1 MTIASEEGRFGT
13 AASEGA
19 AAPEGTT
26 LPVVAQR
33 RLASP
38 AAAISAATPPQDAD
52 TPRLAGLGTQRMTS
66 AAWVALA
73 AVYFV
78 WGSTYLAI
86 RYAIESIPPL
96 SSAALR
102 FTLAGLILGAF
113 LTLRRGPSA
122 MRVTGRQL
130 ASAALI
136 GALLL
141 LGGNG
146 FVVLSEQY
154 IPSGTSALLVASVPL
169 WIVVWR
175 AVAKDRPTAR
185 TLAGVLIGFAGLVVL
200 MRPGHGGA
208 HNYVLGVVLVLVA
221 SVSWAF
227 GSVASKVWLTP
238 PKDPFVASA
247 YQMVFGGIGCGIAAA
262 LHGEHFDPGAVT
274 GTSAW
279 ATLYLVAA
287 GSLVAFSSYVWL
299 LKNAPIS
306 TVATYAYV
314 NPVVAVALGALFL
327 SESITA
333 AVVVGGLIVV
343 LGVAVVIAT
352 ERR

>member
-1 MTIASEEGRFGT
+1 MTIAS
-13 AASEGA
+13 GA
-19 AAPEGTT
+19 VHSDGATQKPDK
-26 LPVVAQR
+26 LKPDKPKR
-33 RLASP
+33 P
-38 AAAISAATPPQDAD
+38 AAA
-52 TPRLAGLGTQRMTS
+52 TQHMTTT
-66 AAWVALA
+66 AWIALA

-102 FTLAGLILGAF
+102 FTLAGLILLAF
-113 LTLRRGPSA
+113 LAIRRGPSA
-122 MRVTGRQL
+122 LRVTGRQL

-175 AVAKDRPTAR
+175 AVAKDRPTGR
-185 TLAGVLIGFAGLVVL
+185 MLVGVLIGFAGLVVL
-200 MRPGHGGA
+200 MRPGGGGA
-208 HNYVLGVVLVLVA
+208 HDYVLGVVLVLIA
-221 SVSWAF
+221 SISWAF

-247 YQMVFGGIGCGIAAA
+247 YQMVFGGIGCAIAAA
-262 LHGEHFDPGAVT
+262 LHGEHFRPGAVT
-274 GTSAW
+274 GTSVW
-279 ATLYLVAA
+279 ATVYLVGA

-327 SESITA
+327 SETITL

>member
-1 MTIASEEGRFGT
+1 MTIASEEERFGATGPENAT
-13 AASEGA
+13 APRRQQREQHRQQHM
-19 AAPEGTT
+19 TT
-26 LPVVAQR
+26 
-33 RLASP
+33 
-38 AAAISAATPPQDAD
+38 
-52 TPRLAGLGTQRMTS
+52 
-66 AAWVALA
+66 AAWVALVV
-73 AVYFV
+73 VYIV
-78 WGSTYLAI
+78 WGSTYLGI

-96 SSAALR
+96 SSAAMR
-102 FTLAGLILGAF
+102 FLLAGLILAAF
-113 LTLRRGPSA
+113 LTIRRGPSA
-122 MRVTGRQL
+122 MRVSRREL
-130 ASAALI
+130 ASAALM
-136 GALLL
+136 GTLLL

-175 AVAKDRPTAR
+175 AVAKDRPHPR
-185 TLAGVLIGFAGLVVL
+185 TLIGVLIGFAGLVVL

-208 HNYVLGVVLVLVA
+208 HNYVLGVVLVLIA

-227 GSVASKVWLTP
+227 GSVASKVWLTL
-238 PKDPFVASA
+238 PKDPFVGSA
-247 YQMVFGGIGCGIAAA
+247 YQMVVGGVGCGIAAA
-262 LHGEHFDPGAVT
+262 LRGEHFHPGAIT
-274 GTSAW
+274 ATSAW
-279 ATLYLVAA
+279 ATLYLVGA

-327 SESITA
+327 GESITA
-333 AVVVGGLIVV
+333 GVVVGGLIVV

>member
-1 MTIASEEGRFGT
+1 MTIASEEGRFEAADAVKASDGGEGVT
-13 AASEGA
+13 AAA
-19 AAPEGTT
+19 VPEKGD
-26 LPVVAQR
+26 
-33 RLASP
+33 
-38 AAAISAATPPQDAD
+38 ATGKPGGIAV
-52 TPRLAGLGTQRMTS
+52 QRMST
-66 AAWVALA
+66 AAWIALA
-73 AVYFV
+73 AVYFI

-102 FTLAGLILGAF
+102 FILAGLILGAF
-113 LTLRRGPSA
+113 LAIRRGPA
-122 MRVTGRQL
+122 ALRVTGRQL

-136 GALLL
+136 GLLLL

-175 AVAKDRPTAR
+175 AVAKDRPNAR
-185 TLAGVLIGFAGLVVL
+185 TLLGVLIGFAGLVVL

-208 HNYVLGVVLVLVA
+208 HNYVLGVALVLIA
-221 SVSWAF
+221 SISWAF

-238 PKDPFVASA
+238 PKDPFVSSA
-247 YQMVFGGIGCGIAAA
+247 YQMVIGGVGCGIAAV
-262 LHGEHFDPGAVT
+262 LHGEHFHPGAVT

-279 ATLYLVAA
+279 ATIYLVGA

-327 SESITA
+327 SEAITL
-333 AVVVGGLIVV
+333 AVVIGGLIVV
-343 LGVAVVIAT
+343 FGVAVVIAT

>member
-1 MTIASEEGRFGT
+1 MTL
-13 AASEGA
+13 AASEGRFESRLPDEA
-19 AAPEGTT
+19 AVP
-26 LPVVAQR
+26 
-33 RLASP
+33 P
-38 AAAISAATPPQDAD
+38 ARPGMST
-52 TPRLAGLGTQRMTS
+52 

-96 SSAALR
+96 SSAAIR
-102 FTLAGLILGAF
+102 FTLAGLLLAAF
-113 LTLRRGPSA
+113 LAVRRGPA
-122 MRVTGRQL
+122 ALRVTGRQL
-130 ASAALI
+130 LSAALI
-136 GALLL
+136 GLLLL

-154 IPSGTSALLVASVPL
+154 IPTGMSALLVASVPL

-175 AVAKDRPTAR
+175 LVAGDRPNRR
-185 TLAGVLIGFAGLVVL
+185 TLLGVLIGFAGLVVL
-200 MRPGHGGA
+200 MRPGGGAA
-208 HNYVLGVVLVLVA
+208 HNYLLGVALVVAA

-227 GSVASKVWLTP
+227 GSVATKTWLTP

-247 YQMVFGGIGCGIAAA
+247 YQMVFGGLGCALAGA
-262 LHGEHFDPGAVT
+262 LHGEHFHASAIT

-299 LKNAPIS
+299 LNNAPIS
-306 TVATYAYV
+306 LVSTYAYV
-314 NPVVAVALGALFL
+314 NPVVAVALGAVFL
-327 SESITA
+327 GESITL
-333 AVVVGGLIVV
+333 AVIAGGLIVV
-343 LGVAVVIAT
+343 VGVAVVITT

>member
-1 MTIASEEGRFGT
+1 MTLASEEGRYAAT
-13 AASEGA
+13 APDDT
-19 AAPEGTT
+19 APEGTVLGDTT
-26 LPVVAQR
+26 LDDTASRDLLADTASQDIGIAKPSTAVAQ
-33 RLASP
+33 
-38 AAAISAATPPQDAD
+38 Q
-52 TPRLAGLGTQRMTS
+52 MTK
-66 AAWVALA
+66 AAWIALA
-73 AVYFV
+73 AVYV
-78 WGSTYLAI
+78 LWGSTYLGI

-102 FTLAGLILGAF
+102 FILAGLILGGF
-113 LTLRRGPSA
+113 LAIRRGPSVL
-122 MRVTGRQL
+122 RVTRGQL

-136 GALLL
+136 GLLLL

-154 IPSGTSALLVASVPL
+154 IPVGTSALLVASVPL
-169 WIVVWR
+169 WIVVFR
-175 AVAKDRPTAR
+175 ALTKDRPNAR
-185 TLAGVLIGFAGLVVL
+185 TLVGVLIGFAGLVVL
-200 MRPGHGGA
+200 MRPGGGGA
-208 HNYVLGVVLVLVA
+208 HNYLLGVSLVLIA

-227 GSVASKVWLTP
+227 GSVASKAWLTP
-238 PKDPFVASA
+238 PKDVFVASA
-247 YQMVFGGIGCGIAAA
+247 YQMVFGGIGCAVAAA
-262 LHGEHFDPGAVT
+262 LHGEHFHPGAVT

-287 GSLVAFSSYVWL
+287 GSLVAFCSYVWL

-327 SESITA
+327 NEAITL

>member
-1 MTIASEEGRFGT
+1 MTDIADVAHSDGVTQT
-13 AASEGA
+13 AQNEAK
-19 AAPEGTT
+19 
-26 LPVVAQR
+26 AQK
-33 RLASP
+33 P
-38 AAAISAATPPQDAD
+38 AAA
-52 TPRLAGLGTQRMTS
+52 TQRMTT
-66 AAWVALA
+66 AAWIALA
-73 AVYFV
+73 AVYFI

-113 LTLRRGPSA
+113 LAVRRGPSA
-122 MRVTGRQL
+122 LRVTRRQL

-136 GALLL
+136 GTLLL

-169 WIVVWR
+169 WIVMWR
-175 AVAKDRPTAR
+175 AVAKDRPAAP
-185 TLAGVLIGFAGLVVL
+185 TLVGVLIGFAGLVVL
-200 MRPGHGGA
+200 MRPGGGGA
-208 HNYVLGVVLVLVA
+208 HNYVLGVVLVLIA
-221 SVSWAF
+221 SISWAF
-227 GSVASKVWLTP
+227 GSVASKAWLTP

-247 YQMVFGGIGCGIAAA
+247 YQMVFGGLGCAIAAA
-262 LHGEHFDPGAVT
+262 LHGEHFHPGAVT
-274 GTSAW
+274 GTSVW
-279 ATLYLVAA
+279 ATVYLVGA

-327 SESITA
+327 SETITL

>member
-1 MTIASEEGRFGT
+1 MTTAS
-13 AASEGA
+13 GA
-19 AAPEGTT
+19 VHSDGVTQKPDKPKRRPAAPTQHMTT
-26 LPVVAQR
+26 
-33 RLASP
+33 
-38 AAAISAATPPQDAD
+38 T
-52 TPRLAGLGTQRMTS
+52 
-66 AAWVALA
+66 AWIALA

-102 FTLAGLILGAF
+102 FTLAGLILLGF
-113 LTLRRGPSA
+113 LAIRRGPSA
-122 MRVTGRQL
+122 LRVTGRQL

-136 GALLL
+136 GTLLL

-185 TLAGVLIGFAGLVVL
+185 MLVGVLIGFAGLVVL
-200 MRPGHGGA
+200 MRPGGGSA
-208 HNYVLGVVLVLVA
+208 HNYVLGVVLVLIA

-238 PKDPFVASA
+238 PKDPFVDSA
-247 YQMVFGGIGCGIAAA
+247 YQMVFGGIGCAMAAA
-262 LHGEHFDPGAVT
+262 LHGEHFHPGAVT
-274 GTSAW
+274 GTSVW
-279 ATLYLVAA
+279 ATVYLVGA

-327 SESITA
+327 SETITL

>member
-1 MTIASEEGRFGT
+1 MTIAAQAPRTTRAPQQHMTT
-13 AASEGA
+13 AAWA
-19 AAPEGTT
+19 ALVT
-26 LPVVAQR
+26 
-33 RLASP
+33 
-38 AAAISAATPPQDAD
+38 
-52 TPRLAGLGTQRMTS
+52 
-66 AAWVALA
+66 
-73 AVYFV
+73 VYLV
-78 WGSTYLAI
+78 WGSTYLGI

-96 SSAALR
+96 TSAALR
-102 FTLAGLILGAF
+102 FTLAGLLLAAF
-113 LTLRRGPSA
+113 LAIRRGPSA
-122 MRVTGRQL
+122 LRVTKRQL
-130 ASAALI
+130 ASAAAI
-136 GALLL
+136 GSLLL

-175 AVAKDRPTAR
+175 AVAKDRPS
-185 TLAGVLIGFAGLVVL
+185 LPMLVGVLIGFAGLVVL
-200 MRPGHGGA
+200 MHPGGGGA
-208 HNYVLGVVLVLVA
+208 HNYVLGVVLVLIA

-238 PKDPFVASA
+238 PKDPFVGSA
-247 YQMVFGGIGCGIAAA
+247 YQMVFGGIGCAVAAV
-262 LHGEHFDPGAVT
+262 LHGEHFHPGAVT
-274 GTSAW
+274 GTSVW
-279 ATLYLVAA
+279 ATVYLVGA

-327 SESITA
+327 SETITV
-333 AVVVGGLIVV
+333 AVVIGGLIVV

>member
-1 MTIASEEGRFGT
+1 LDSA
-13 AASEGA
+13 AASQDTSTLKQGL
-19 AAPEGTT
+19 AP
-26 LPVVAQR
+26 
-33 RLASP
+33 
-38 AAAISAATPPQDAD
+38 
-52 TPRLAGLGTQRMTS
+52 QRMTS
-66 AAWVALA
+66 AAWIALA
-73 AVYFV
+73 AVYFI

-102 FTLAGLILGAF
+102 FTLAGLVLGAF
-113 LTLRRGPSA
+113 LALRRGPSA
-122 MRVTGRQL
+122 LRVTRRQL

-136 GALLL
+136 GTLLL

-175 AVAKDRPTAR
+175 AVAKDRPNAR
-185 TLAGVLIGFAGLVVL
+185 TLVGVLIGFAGLVVL
-200 MRPGHGGA
+200 MRPGHGGT
-208 HNYVLGVVLVLVA
+208 HNYVLGVLFVLIA

-238 PKDPFVASA
+238 PKDPFVGSA
-247 YQMVFGGIGCGIAAA
+247 YQMVFGGLGCGIAAA
-262 LHGEHFDPGAVT
+262 LHGEHFDPGAIT
-274 GTSAW
+274 GTSVW
-279 ATLYLVAA
+279 ATLYLVGA

-327 SESITA
+327 GESITA

>member
-1 MTIASEEGRFGT
+1 MTIAAEEGQCGPT
-13 AASEGA
+13 APDGA
-19 AAPEGTT
+19 VDAPE
-26 LPVVAQR
+26 R
-33 RLASP
+33 P
-38 AAAISAATPPQDAD
+38 AAQQMTTTAWIA
-52 TPRLAGLGTQRMTS
+52 LG
-66 AAWVALA
+66 

-102 FTLAGLILGAF
+102 FTLAGLVLLTF
-113 LTLRRGPSA
+113 LAIRRGPSA
-122 MRVTGRQL
+122 LRVTRGQL
-130 ASAALI
+130 ASAALV
-136 GALLL
+136 GTLLL

-175 AVAKDRPTAR
+175 AVAKDRPTAKA
-185 TLAGVLIGFAGLVVL
+185 LVGVLIGFAGLVVL
-200 MRPGHGGA
+200 MRPGGGGA
-208 HNYVLGVVLVLVA
+208 HNYVLGVALVLIA

-227 GSVASKVWLTP
+227 GSVASKAWLTP
-238 PKDPFVASA
+238 PKDVFVASA
-247 YQMVFGGIGCGIAAA
+247 YQMVFGGIGCAIAAA
-262 LHGEHFDPGAVT
+262 LHGEHFDPGAIT
-274 GTSAW
+274 GTSVW
-279 ATLYLVAA
+279 ATLYLIGA

-299 LKNAPIS
+299 LKNAPLS

-327 SESITA
+327 GETITV

>member
-1 MTIASEEGRFGT
+1 MTVASSDEQFGAGRALVPGE
-13 AASEGA
+13 AIGA
-19 AAPEGTT
+19 PAE
-26 LPVVAQR
+26 VVAPSDDGTQN
-33 RLASP
+33 
-38 AAAISAATPPQDAD
+38 AATRGVGVPDV
-52 TPRLAGLGTQRMTS
+52 GGQRMTT
-66 AAWVALA
+66 AAWLALS

-78 WGSTYLAI
+78 WGSTFLGI

-96 SSAALR
+96 SSAAVR
-102 FTLAGLILGAF
+102 FTLAGLVLGAF
-113 LTLRRGPSA
+113 LAIRRGPSA
-122 MRVTGRQL
+122 LRVTRRQL
-130 ASAALI
+130 FSAALI
-136 GALLL
+136 GLLLL

-154 IPSGTSALLVASVPL
+154 IPIGVSALLVASVPL

-175 AVAKDRPTAR
+175 AVAKDRPNR
-185 TLAGVLIGFAGLVVL
+185 WTLVGVLIGFAGLTVL
-200 MRPGHGGA
+200 MRPGGGGA
-208 HNYVLGVVLVLVA
+208 HNYFLGVALVMVA
-221 SVSWAF
+221 SVSWAL

-247 YQMVFGGIGCGIAAA
+247 YQMVFGGLGCGMAAL
-262 LHGEHFDPGAVT
+262 LHGEHFHPGAVT

-279 ATLYLVAA
+279 ATLYLVCA

-306 TVATYAYV
+306 IVSTYAYV
-314 NPVVAVALGALFL
+314 NPIVAVALGALFL
-327 SESITA
+327 GESITM

-343 LGVAVVIAT
+343 VGVAVVIAT

>member
-1 MTIASEEGRFGT
+1 MTIVPEQGVAHSD
-13 AASEGA
+13 GA
-19 AAPEGTT
+19 TRRARKTRNLPDAP
-26 LPVVAQR
+26 
-33 RLASP
+33 
-38 AAAISAATPPQDAD
+38 
-52 TPRLAGLGTQRMTS
+52 PRQRMTT
-66 AAWVALA
+66 AAWVALT
-73 AVYFV
+73 AVYLV
-78 WGSTYLAI
+78 WGSTYLAM
-86 RYAIESIPPL
+86 RYAIQSIPPL

-102 FTLAGLILGAF
+102 FTLAGLILAAF
-113 LTLRRGPSA
+113 LAVRRGPSVL
-122 MRVTGRQL
+122 RVSGRQL
-130 ASAALI
+130 ASAAAI

-146 FVVLSEQY
+146 FVVMSEQY

-175 AVAKDRPTAR
+175 AVAKDRPTGP
-185 TLAGVLIGFAGLVVL
+185 TLVGVLVGFAGLVVL
-200 MRPGHGGA
+200 MHPGAGGP
-208 HNYVLGVVLVLVA
+208 HNYVLGVALVLIA

-247 YQMVFGGIGCGIAAA
+247 YQMVFGGIGCAVAAT
-262 LHGEHFDPGAVT
+262 LHGEHFHPGAIT
-274 GTSAW
+274 GTSLW
-279 ATLYLVAA
+279 ATVYLVGA

-314 NPVVAVALGALFL
+314 NPVVAVALGALFVG
-327 SESITA
+327 ETITL

>member
-1 MTIASEEGRFGT
+1 MTIASGDGRFGT
-13 AASEGA
+13 AMPASAEVAAADVAEAVVHSEGA
-19 AAPEGTT
+19 TQSAENLRASHPAPH
-26 LPVVAQR
+26 P
-33 RLASP
+33 S
-38 AAAISAATPPQDAD
+38 
-52 TPRLAGLGTQRMTS
+52 TPRMTTTAWILLG
-66 AAWVALA
+66 
-73 AVYFV
+73 AVYLF
-78 WGSTYLAI
+78 WGSTYLGI

-102 FTLAGLILGAF
+102 FTLAGLILGGF
-113 LTLRRGPSA
+113 LAIRRGPSA
-122 MRVTGRQL
+122 LRVTRRQL
-130 ASAALI
+130 ASAAAI
-136 GALLL
+136 GLLLL

-146 FVVLSEQY
+146 AVVLSEQY

-175 AVAKDRPTAR
+175 VVAKDRPNPKTFV
-185 TLAGVLIGFAGLVVL
+185 GVLIGFAGLVVL
-200 MRPGHGGA
+200 MRPGGGGA
-208 HNYVLGVVLVLVA
+208 HNYLLGVALVIFA
-221 SVSWAF
+221 SISWAF
-227 GSVASKVWLTP
+227 GSVASKAWLTP

-247 YQMVFGGIGCGIAAA
+247 YQMVFGGIGCAIAAA
-262 LHGEHFDPGAVT
+262 LHGERFDPGAIT
-274 GTSAW
+274 GTSAL

-299 LKNAPIS
+299 LKNAPLS
-306 TVATYAYV
+306 TVSTYAYV

-327 SESITA
+327 SEPITT

>member
-1 MTIASEEGRFGT
+1 MTVAADEGRFGT
-13 AASEGA
+13 KVPGGVVDVPTEVVAHSDGA
-19 AAPEGTT
+19 AQTGEK
-26 LPVVAQR
+26 L
-33 RLASP
+33 S
-38 AAAISAATPPQDAD
+38 AAAHSSSYMTKGAWAA
-52 TPRLAGLGTQRMTS
+52 LG
-66 AAWVALA
+66 

-113 LTLRRGPSA
+113 LAIRRGPSA
-122 MRVTGRQL
+122 LRVSRRQL

-136 GALLL
+136 GVLLL

-146 FVVLSEQY
+146 GVVLSEQY

-175 AVAKDRPTAR
+175 AVAKDRPKPKTFV
-185 TLAGVLIGFAGLVVL
+185 GVLIGFVGLVVL
-200 MRPGHGGA
+200 MHPGGGGA
-208 HNYVLGVVLVLVA
+208 HNYFLGVALVIVA

-227 GSVASKVWLTP
+227 GSVASKAWLTP

-247 YQMVFGGIGCGIAAA
+247 YQMVFGGLGCAVAAA
-262 LHGEHFDPGAVT
+262 LHGEHFDPGAIT

-279 ATLYLVAA
+279 ATLYLVCA

-306 TVATYAYV
+306 IVSTYAYV

-327 SESITA
+327 GESITL
-333 AVVVGGLIVV
+333 AVVVGGLVVV

>member
-1 MTIASEEGRFGT
+1 MTTAS
-13 AASEGA
+13 GA
-19 AAPEGTT
+19 VHSDGVTQKPDKPKRRPAAPTQHMTT
-26 LPVVAQR
+26 
-33 RLASP
+33 
-38 AAAISAATPPQDAD
+38 T
-52 TPRLAGLGTQRMTS
+52 
-66 AAWVALA
+66 AWIALA

-102 FTLAGLILGAF
+102 FTLAGLILLGF
-113 LTLRRGPSA
+113 LAIRRGPSA
-122 MRVTGRQL
+122 LRVTGRQL

-136 GALLL
+136 GTLLL

-185 TLAGVLIGFAGLVVL
+185 MLVGVLIGFAGLVVL
-200 MRPGHGGA
+200 MRPGGGSA
-208 HNYVLGVVLVLVA
+208 HNYVLGVVLVLIA

-247 YQMVFGGIGCGIAAA
+247 YQMVFGGIGCAMAAA
-262 LHGEHFDPGAVT
+262 LHGEHFHPGAVT
-274 GTSAW
+274 GTSVW
-279 ATLYLVAA
+279 ATVYLVGA

-327 SESITA
+327 SETITL

>member
-1 MTIASEEGRFGT
+1 MTIA
-13 AASEGA
+13 AQ
-19 AAPEGTT
+19 APRTT
-26 LPVVAQR
+26 QAPQQHMT
-33 RLASP
+33 
-38 AAAISAATPPQDAD
+38 TP
-52 TPRLAGLGTQRMTS
+52 
-66 AAWVALA
+66 AWVALVT
-73 AVYFV
+73 VYIL
-78 WGSTYLAI
+78 WGSTYLGI

-96 SSAALR
+96 TSAALR
-102 FTLAGLILGAF
+102 FILAGLLLATF
-113 LTLRRGPSA
+113 LAIRRGPSVL
-122 MRVTGRQL
+122 RVTGRQL
-130 ASAALI
+130 ASAAAI
-136 GALLL
+136 GGLLL

-175 AVAKDRPTAR
+175 AVAKDRPT
-185 TLAGVLIGFAGLVVL
+185 LPMLVGVLIGFAGLVVL
-200 MRPGHGGA
+200 MHPGGGGA
-208 HNYVLGVVLVLVA
+208 HNYVLGVVLVLIA

-238 PKDPFVASA
+238 PKDPFVSSA
-247 YQMVFGGIGCGIAAA
+247 YQMVFGGIGCAVAAT
-262 LHGEHFDPGAVT
+262 LHGEHFHPGAVT
-274 GTSAW
+274 GTSVW
-279 ATLYLVAA
+279 ATLYLVGA

-327 SESITA
+327 NETITV
-333 AVVVGGLIVV
+333 AVVIGGLIVV

>member
-1 MTIASEEGRFGT
+1 MTTVPEREVAHSD
-13 AASEGA
+13 GA
-19 AAPEGTT
+19 TGQADEPRKSPNARPRRHMTT
-26 LPVVAQR
+26 
-33 RLASP
+33 
-38 AAAISAATPPQDAD
+38 
-52 TPRLAGLGTQRMTS
+52 
-66 AAWVALA
+66 AAWVALT

-102 FTLAGLILGAF
+102 FTLAGLVLAAF
-113 LTLRRGPSA
+113 LAIRRGPSVL
-122 MRVTGRQL
+122 RVTRRQL
-130 ASAALI
+130 ASAAAV
-136 GALLL
+136 GMLLL

-154 IPSGTSALLVASVPL
+154 IPSGTSALLVSSVPL

-175 AVAKDRPTAR
+175 AVAKDRPTAP
-185 TLAGVLIGFAGLVVL
+185 TLVGVLIGFAGLVVL
-200 MRPGHGGA
+200 MHPGGGGA
-208 HNYVLGVVLVLVA
+208 HNYVLGVVLVLIA

-238 PKDPFVASA
+238 PKDPFVGSA
-247 YQMVFGGIGCGIAAA
+247 YQMVFGGIGCAGAAA

-274 GTSAW
+274 APSVW
-279 ATLYLVAA
+279 ATVYLIGA
-287 GSLVAFSSYVWL
+287 GSLVAYSSYVWL

-333 AVVVGGLIVV
+333 AVVIGGLVVV